1 MSIRTLVIIKWVILV
16 GIAFSILSACVAP
29 QVKEGHISV
38 DISADGKTI
47 AVDIPAGTTVDS
59 ALNAA
64 GIIQGPLDRTEPPL
78 YTVLDEGSK
87 IKVIRVNEE
96 FSVEQEIIPFESQIV
111 QNESL
116 PADQEHWLQL
126 GENGLRE
133 ITYRKVFEDGK
144 EISSNPIKSV
154 VLKEAVPQIKM
165 IGVQKPFTTL
175 TIPGRLAYLADGN
188 AWVMEKS
195 TNNRWQAVSTGDLD
209 GRVFSLSPD
218 GEWLLYT
225 RKSEEDDTINT
236 LWAAP
241 VDPESGDPI
250 DLEVS
255 NVIHFAYWQPGVPMT
270 IAYSTVEPR
279 SAPPGWQANNDL
291 QMLTFSPSGFVR
303 PLPVIVEPNSGGLYG
318 WWGTSFAWAPDGVT
332 LAYSRPD
339 EIGLIDSTSG
349 VQTPLLKLT
358 PAQTFADWA
367 WVPGTSWAPDN
378 NFLLSVDHQPPV
390 DSQQFDLIS
399 LSAPDSFTVKVAPGV
414 GMFAYP
420 IASPAKELLS
430 GEKSYQIAFLQAIFP
445 VQSETS
451 RYRVVVMD
459 RDGSNRKVLFPEEG
473 SPGLDPQELV
483 WSPQA
488 LKEQGNLVIAV
499 LSENNLWFVDSV
511 SGQAWQITG
520 DGLTSRVDW
529 K

>member
-1 MSIRTLVIIKWVILV
+1 M
-16 GIAFSILSACVAP
+16 GIGLSILTACIAP
-29 QVKEGHISV
+29 QVKEGQISV
-38 DISADGKTI
+38 DILADGKTVS
-47 AVDIPAGTTVDS
+47 VDVPAGTTVDS

-64 GIIQGPLDRTEPPL
+64 GIIQGPLDRAEPPL

-87 IKVIRVNEE
+87 IKVIRVKEE
-96 FSVEQEIIPFESQIV
+96 FTVEQEVIPFESQIV

-133 ITYRKVFEDGK
+133 ITYRKVLEDGK
-144 EISSNPIKSV
+144 EISSNPVKSV
-154 VLKEAVPQIKM
+154 VLKESVPQIKM

-188 AWVMEKS
+188 AWMMEKS
-195 TNNRWQAVSTGDLD
+195 TNNRWQVVITGDLD

-218 GEWLLYT
+218 GDWLLYT
-225 RKSEEDDTINT
+225 RKSKEDDTINT
-236 LWAAP
+236 LWATP
-241 VDPESGDPI
+241 VDPEAGEPV
-250 DLEVS
+250 DLGVS
-255 NVIHFAYWQPGVPMT
+255 NVIHFADWQPGVPLT
-270 IAYSTVEPR
+270 IAYSTVESR

-291 QMLTFSPSGFVR
+291 QMLTFSSSGYVR
-303 PLPVIVEPNSGGLYG
+303 PLPVVVEPNSGGLYG

-339 EIGLIDSTSG
+339 EIGLIDTSSG

-367 WVPGTSWAPDN
+367 WVPGTSWTPDDN
-378 NFLLSVDHQPPV
+378 YLLSVDHQPPV

-399 LSAPDSFTVKVAPGV
+399 LSNPDAVTIKTAPGV

-420 IASPAKELLS
+420 IASPSAELLS
-430 GEKSYQIAFLQAIFP
+430 GENSYQVAFLQAIFP
-445 VQSETS
+445 VQSESS
-451 RYRVVVMD
+451 RYRLVVMD
-459 RDGSNRKVLFPEEG
+459 RDGSNRMVLFPEEG
-473 SPGLDPQELV
+473 SPGLEPQELV

-499 LSENNLWFVDSV
+499 LYQNNLWFVDSV

-520 DGLTSRVDW
+520 DGLASRVDW